1 MEQIPLILLLF
12 IVGIVAGMLN
22 VMAGGG
28 SAITLPM
35 LIFLGLDSPLANG
48 TNRPAVFIQ
57 CIAAI
62 ISFKREK
69 YSDWKTS
76 MRLAA
81 CALPGAVLGAIGIV
95 KMDSLPF
102 QKVLG
107 VFILAMV
114 ATVLVP
120 KSGEHAFDPPK

>member
-1 MEQIPLILLLF
+1 MEQIPVILLLYV
-12 IVGIVAGMLN
+12 VGIVAGVLN

-48 TNRPAVFIQ
+48 TNRLAVFIQ
-57 CIAAI
+57 CIATV
-62 ISFKREK
+62 ISFRREK
-69 YSDWKTS
+69 YSDFKTS

-81 CALPGAVLGAIGIV
+81 CALPGAGLGAGAAG
-95 KMDSLPF
+95 KMDSLLF
-102 QKVLG
+102 SKGLG
-107 VFILAMV
+107 IFILVIV

-120 KSGEHAFDPPK
+120 ASGKNG